1 VYFLT
6 FKIICNEKN
15 EKSKKKVL
23 MHSDLVRMAML
34 FPPKESTEGQ
44 DLSTREVGKKFLEEL
59 KEQGPTLDRVG
70 KVFVKFIKKR
80 D

>member
-1 VYFLT
+1 MSL
-6 FKIICNEKN
+6 
-15 EKSKKKVL
+15 
-23 MHSDLVRMAML
+23 LVEINKMAML
-34 FPPKESTEGQ
+34 FPPEESTEGQ

-80 D
+80 DY